1 VAFFIFAVCFFPE
14 VIKLLSLLSYFM
26 LSQGKSAMKPTL
38 NSTLFC
44 QPIIVFIL
52 LSLMSS
58 FDVTAQSSSS
68 TGKEVSIKK
77 MLDRQENSDESS
89 SERDIEDTFKVPRDE
104 YERGQPRSA
113 IAGYLRAMRSANLP
127 LATNYLDYRN
137 LSEKTLSVGK
147 EELARQLGVVLNRT
161 LWVDLNSISAKQEG
175 RLNDN
180 LPSYRELVGQVE
192 YQGNDVDILLQH
204 IPRAG
209 DKVKIWKISNA
220 TVEKI
225 PRLFK
230 RYSYSPLGE
239 FLAKNL
245 PAINL
250 FGVMLW
256 QWFYFTLMLS
266 LYYML
271 AKVFT
276 WLTAFGIKRAYKNA
290 SNDVLSFIKE
300 PVALLMAV
308 ILARNFHD
316 EANVTIALKA
326 VTEGS
331 TLLTIAW
338 CWVFFRFI
346 DLMKTILAEKFIAQD
361 KPLAVYLLRPAGTV
375 IKLIVFAIATLN
387 WLENLGFNASTLLAG
402 LGIGGLAIAL
412 AAQKTV
418 ENIIGA
424 ITLYTSAPI
433 KIGDF
438 CRFGNSFGV
447 VEEIGLRS
455 TRIRTLERTVIYV
468 ANAKFIDMNIE
479 NFSEREKIAFRP
491 KIFLTPDTRKD
502 SIDALLVAVRDM
514 LSSSDMIAASPLRTH
529 FKAYTIYGLE
539 LDILA
544 YVKTTDFDVY
554 LDEINKLNLN
564 ILALLNEH
572 DCKVQV
578 MAERVTE

>member
-1 VAFFIFAVCFFPE
+1 
-14 VIKLLSLLSYFM
+14 M
-26 LSQGKSAMKPTL
+26 LSQGNGAMKPAQYTTILYPSPLILITL
-38 NSTLFC
+38 L
-44 QPIIVFIL
+44 FIL
-52 LSLMSS
+52 LISPNALS
-58 FDVTAQSSSS
+58 AQSPSNS
-68 TGKEVSIKK
+68 GEELSIKS
-77 MLDRQENSDESS
+77 MLDSKKKSHQSLEKYDY
-89 SERDIEDTFKVPRDE
+89 SEEYDVPQDE

-113 IAGYLRAMRSANLP
+113 ISGYLQAMRAGDLA

-161 LWVDLNSISAKQEG
+161 LWIDLNSISTLKEG
-175 RLNDN
+175 LKNDN
-180 LPSYRELVGQVE
+180 LPSYRELVGQVD
-192 YQGNDVDILLQH
+192 YQDNNIDILLQR
-204 IPRAG
+204 IPRAT
-209 DKVKIWKISNA
+209 DKVRIWKISNA

-239 FLAKNL
+239 FLAKKL
-245 PAINL
+245 PAIDL

-256 QWFYFTLMLS
+256 QWLYFSLMMLI
-266 LYYML
+266 YYL
-271 AKVFT
+271 VAKVFT
-276 WLTAFGIKRAYKNA
+276 WLTAFSIKRVYHKV
-290 SNDVLSFIKE
+290 SNDVLRFIKE
-300 PVALLMAV
+300 PVALLIAV
-308 ILARNFHD
+308 IFARSFRD
-316 EANVTIALKA
+316 EANVTIAVRA

-331 TLLTIAW
+331 TLLIIAW
-338 CWVFFRFI
+338 CWVCFRFI
-346 DLMKTILAEKFIAQD
+346 DLMKIILAEKFIAQD

-375 IKLIVFAIATLN
+375 IKIIIFSIAALN

-455 TRIRTLERTVIYV
+455 TRIRTLDRSVIYV
-468 ANAKFIDMNIE
+468 ANAKFIDMNLE
-479 NFSEREKIAFRP
+479 NYSEREKIAFRP
-491 KIFLTPDTRKD
+491 KIFLAPNTRKEN
-502 SIDALLVAVRDM
+502 LEAVLEAIRAM
-514 LSSSDMIAASPLRTH
+514 LSDNEMIAASPQRTH

-544 YVKTTDFDVY
+544 YVKTTDFDVF
-554 LDEINKLNLN
+554 LDEINQLNLN

>member
-1 VAFFIFAVCFFPE
+1 MTLAPYSILFTRFSVALI
-14 VIKLLSLLSYFM
+14 IILSLILISP
-26 LSQGKSAMKPTL
+26 SAFSATSA
-38 NSTLFC
+38 NS
-44 QPIIVFIL
+44 
-52 LSLMSS
+52 
-58 FDVTAQSSSS
+58 
-68 TGKEVSIKK
+68 GNEVSIKD
-77 MLDRQENSDESS
+77 MLDSKEKSQHSVEPSDYSDEYN
-89 SERDIEDTFKVPRDE
+89 VPLDD
-104 YERGQPRSA
+104 YERGQPRST
-113 IAGYLRAMRSANLP
+113 IAGYLRAMRLGDLA

-161 LWVDLNSISAKQEG
+161 LWIDLNSISTLKEG
-175 RLNDN
+175 RKNDN
-180 LPSYRELVGQVE
+180 LPSYRDLIGQVD
-192 YQGNDVDILLQH
+192 YQGNNLELLLQR
-204 IPRAG
+204 IPRAE

-239 FLAKNL
+239 LLAKKL
-245 PAINL
+245 PAVDL

-256 QWFYFTLMLS
+256 QWIYFTLMMLI
-266 LYYML
+266 YYFI

-276 WLTAFGIKRAYKNA
+276 WLAAFAINRIYTKV
-290 SNDVLSFIKE
+290 SNDSLKFIKE
-300 PVALLMAV
+300 PVALLLAV
-308 ILARNFHD
+308 VLARNFHD
-316 EANVTIALKA
+316 EANITIAVKA

-331 TLLTIAW
+331 TLLIIAW
-338 CWVFFRFI
+338 CWVCFRFI
-346 DLMKTILAEKFIAQD
+346 DLMKTFFSEKFIAQD
-361 KPLAVYLLRPAGTV
+361 KPLAIYLLRPAGTV
-375 IKLIVFAIATLN
+375 IKIIIFSIASLN
-387 WLENLGFNASTLLAG
+387 WLENIGFNASTLLAG

-433 KIGDF
+433 KIGNF

-447 VEEIGLRS
+447 VEEIGLRA
-455 TRIRTLERTVIYV
+455 TRIRTLDRSVIYV

-479 NFSEREKIAFRP
+479 NYSEREKIAFRP
-491 KIFLTPDTRKD
+491 KIFLAPNTPKENL
-502 SIDALLVAVRDM
+502 DALLLAIRSM
-514 LSSSDMIAASPLRTH
+514 LSTTDNLGEAPLRTH

-554 LDEINKLNLN
+554 LDEINQLNLN
-564 ILALLNEH
+564 ILALLSEH
-572 DCKVQV
+572 NCKVQV
-578 MAERVTE
+578 MSERVVE

>member
-1 VAFFIFAVCFFPE
+1 M
-14 VIKLLSLLSYFM
+14 KL
-26 LSQGKSAMKPTL
+26 APNT
-38 NSTLFC
+38 TLFC
-44 QPIIVFIL
+44 HPSVFFIL
-52 LSLMSS
+52 FFLIANS
-58 FDVTAQSSSS
+58 FSVVAQSSNSN
-68 TGKEVSIKK
+68 GKDVSIKN
-77 MLDRQENSDESS
+77 MLDSNESAGKTLSDNNIDDEYN
-89 SERDIEDTFKVPRDE
+89 VPRDE

-113 IAGYLRAMRSANLP
+113 MAGYLRAMRSAD
-127 LATNYLDYRN
+127 LALASHYLDYRN
-137 LSEKTLSVGK
+137 LSEKTLNVGK

-161 LWVDLNSISAKQEG
+161 LWVDLNSISAKKEG

-180 LPSYRELVGQVE
+180 LPSYRELVGRVE
-192 YQGNDVDILLQH
+192 YQGDDVDILLQH
-204 IPRAG
+204 IPRAT

-245 PAINL
+245 PSIDL

-256 QWFYFTLMLS
+256 QWLYFTLMLS
-266 LYYML
+266 LYYL
-271 AKVFT
+271 IAKLFT
-276 WLTAFGIKRAYKNA
+276 WVIAFAIKRVHKKV
-290 SNDVLSFIKE
+290 SNEVLRFIKE

-338 CWVFFRFI
+338 CWVFFCLI
-346 DLMKTILAEKFIAQD
+346 DLMKTILADKFIAQD

-375 IKLIVFAIATLN
+375 VKLVVFTVAILN

-455 TRIRTLERTVIYV
+455 TRIRTLDRSVIYV

-479 NFSEREKIAFRP
+479 NFSERERIAFRP
-491 KIFLTPDTRKD
+491 KILLAPNTSKEN
-502 SIDALLVAVRDM
+502 IDALLEAIKA
-514 LSSSDMIAASPLRTH
+514 LLNGTEIIASAPLRAH

-544 YVKTTDFDVY
+544 YVNTTNFDVF
-554 LDEINKLNLN
+554 LDEINELNLK

-572 DCKVQV
+572 DCKIQV
-578 MAERVTE
+578 MAERTTE

>member
-1 VAFFIFAVCFFPE
+1 
-14 VIKLLSLLSYFM
+14 
-26 LSQGKSAMKPTL
+26 
-38 NSTLFC
+38 
-44 QPIIVFIL
+44 
-52 LSLMSS
+52 
-58 FDVTAQSSSS
+58 
-68 TGKEVSIKK
+68 
-77 MLDRQENSDESS
+77 MLDRGDSVDKNLSDNGIKDEFS
-89 SERDIEDTFKVPRDE
+89 IPRDE

-113 IAGYLRAMRSANLP
+113 MAGYLRALRSGD
-127 LATNYLDYRN
+127 LALASNYLDYRN
-137 LSEKTLSVGK
+137 LSENTLKVGK

-161 LWVDLNSISAKQEG
+161 LWVDLNSISTKKEG
-175 RLNDN
+175 RLKDN

-192 YQGNDVDILLQH
+192 YKDNHIDILLQR
-204 IPRAG
+204 IPRAE
-209 DKVKIWKISNA
+209 DRVKIWKISNA

-225 PRLFK
+225 PQLFK

-239 FLAKNL
+239 FLAKKL
-245 PAINL
+245 PAIDL

-256 QWFYFTLMLS
+256 QWLYFTLMIT
-266 LYYML
+266 LYYFIS
-271 AKVFT
+271 KIFT
-276 WLTAFGIKRAYKNA
+276 WLTTFGIKRVYTKV
-290 SNDVLSFIKE
+290 SNDVLIFIKE
-300 PVALLMAV
+300 PVALLMAI

-331 TLLTIAW
+331 TLLIVAW

-346 DLMKTILAEKFIAQD
+346 DLMKSLLADKFIAQD

-375 IKLIVFAIATLN
+375 IKLIIFSIATLN

-438 CRFGNSFGV
+438 CRFENNLGV

-455 TRIRTLERTVIYV
+455 TRIRTLDRSVIYV

-479 NFSEREKIAFRP
+479 NYSEREKIAFKP
-491 KIFLTPDTRKD
+491 KIFLVPSTSKEN
-502 SIDALLVAVRDM
+502 IDALLSAIRDLLAANDL
-514 LSSSDMIAASPLRTH
+514 LSPSPLRTH
-529 FKAYTIYGLE
+529 FKAYSIYGLE

-544 YVKTTDFDVY
+544 YVKTTDFDIY
-554 LDEINKLNLN
+554 LDEINQLNLN
-564 ILALLNEH
+564 ILSLLNEH
-572 DCKVQV
+572 NCKVQV
-578 MAERVTE
+578 MAERITA

>member
-1 VAFFIFAVCFFPE
+1 
-14 VIKLLSLLSYFM
+14 M
-26 LSQGKSAMKPTL
+26 LSQGKGAMKPAQDSTFLYLSPVTL
-38 NSTLFC
+38 
-44 QPIIVFIL
+44 IIL
-52 LSLMSS
+52 LFIFLISP
-58 FDVTAQSSSS
+58 DVLSAQP
-68 TGKEVSIKK
+68 GKHNGEELSIKS
-77 MLDRQENSDESS
+77 MLDSKVKSQQNSNPYDYA
-89 SERDIEDTFKVPRDE
+89 DE
-104 YERGQPRSA
+104 YDVPQDDFERGQPRSA
-113 IAGYLRAMRSANLP
+113 IAGYLRAMRAGDLA

-161 LWVDLNSISAKQEG
+161 LWIDLNSISTLKEG
-175 RLNDN
+175 LKNDN
-180 LPSYRELVGQVE
+180 LPSYRELVGQVD
-192 YQGNDVDILLQH
+192 YQGNNIDILLQR
-204 IPRAG
+204 IPRAK
-209 DKVKIWKISNA
+209 DKVRIWKISNA

-230 RYSYSPLGE
+230 RYSYSSLGE
-239 FLAKNL
+239 FLAKKL
-245 PAINL
+245 PAIDL

-256 QWFYFTLMLS
+256 QWLYFTLMMLI
-266 LYYML
+266 YYSV

-276 WLTAFGIKRAYKNA
+276 WLTAFSLKRVYHKV
-290 SNDVLSFIKE
+290 SIDVLSFIKE
-300 PVALLMAV
+300 PVALLIAV
-308 ILARNFHD
+308 IFARSFRD
-316 EANVTIALKA
+316 EANVTMAVRA

-331 TLLTIAW
+331 TLLIVAW
-338 CWVFFRFI
+338 CWVCFRFI
-346 DLMKTILAEKFIAQD
+346 DLMKIILAEKFIAQD

-375 IKLIVFAIATLN
+375 IKIIIFSIAALN

-424 ITLYTSAPI
+424 ITLYTSSPI

-455 TRIRTLERTVIYV
+455 TRIRTLDRSVIYV
-468 ANAKFIDMNIE
+468 ANAKFIDMNLE
-479 NFSEREKIAFRP
+479 NYSEREKIAFRP
-491 KIFLTPDTRKD
+491 KIFLAPSTRKEN
-502 SIDALLVAVRDM
+502 LEAVLEAIRAM
-514 LSSSDMIAASPLRTH
+514 LSDNEMIAASPQRTH

-544 YVKTTDFDVY
+544 YVKTTDFDVF
-554 LDEINKLNLN
+554 LDEINQLNLN
-564 ILALLNEH
+564 ILALLDEH

-578 MAERVTE
+578 MAERVAE

>member
-1 VAFFIFAVCFFPE
+1 
-14 VIKLLSLLSYFM
+14 M
-26 LSQGKSAMKPTL
+26 LSQGKGAMKPTQQTTIFYP
-38 NSTLFC
+38 SPVTL
-44 QPIIVFIL
+44 IMLLFIL
-52 LSLMSS
+52 LISPKVLS
-58 FDVTAQSSSS
+58 AQPASNN
-68 TGKEVSIKK
+68 GEVLSIKS
-77 MLDRQENSDESS
+77 MLDSKEKSQQSLQPDEY
-89 SERDIEDTFKVPRDE
+89 DVPQDK

-113 IAGYLRAMRSANLP
+113 MAGYLRAMRAGDLA
-127 LATNYLDYRN
+127 LATHYLDYRN

-147 EELARQLGVVLNRT
+147 EELARQLAVVLNRT
-161 LWVDLNSISAKQEG
+161 LWVDLNSISARKEG
-175 RLNDN
+175 RKNDN
-180 LPSYRELVGQVE
+180 LPSYRELVGQVD
-192 YQGNDVDILLQH
+192 YQGNTVDILLQR
-204 IPRAG
+204 IPRAT
-209 DKVKIWKISNA
+209 DKVRIWKISNA

-239 FLAKNL
+239 FLAKKL
-245 PAINL
+245 PSIDL

-256 QWFYFTLMLS
+256 QWLYFTLMILI
-266 LYYML
+266 YYL
-271 AKVFT
+271 IAKAFT
-276 WLTAFGIKRAYKNA
+276 WLTAFSIKRVYHKV
-290 SNDVLSFIKE
+290 SEDVLRFIKE
-300 PVALLMAV
+300 PVALLIAV
-308 ILARNFHD
+308 IFARSFSD
-316 EANVTIALKA
+316 EANVTIAVRA

-331 TLLTIAW
+331 TLLIIAW
-338 CWVFFRFI
+338 SWVCFRFI
-346 DLMKTILAEKFIAQD
+346 DLMKIILAEKFIAQE

-375 IKLIVFAIATLN
+375 IKIIIFSIASLN

-412 AAQKTV
+412 AAQKTI

-424 ITLYTSAPI
+424 ITLYTSAPV

-479 NFSEREKIAFRP
+479 NYAEREKIVFRP
-491 KIFLTPDTRKD
+491 KIFLAPSTSKENIE
-502 SIDALLVAVRDM
+502 SLLVAIRAM
-514 LSSSDMIAASPLRTH
+514 FNSTDMIAASPLRSH

-554 LDEINKLNLN
+554 LDEINQLNLN

-578 MAERVTE
+578 MAERVAE

>member
-1 VAFFIFAVCFFPE
+1 M
-14 VIKLLSLLSYFM
+14 KL
-26 LSQGKSAMKPTL
+26 APNT
-38 NSTLFC
+38 TLFC
-44 QPIIVFIL
+44 HPAVFFIL
-52 LSLMSS
+52 FILITNS
-58 FDVTAQSSSS
+58 FTVVAQSSSS
-68 TGKEVSIKK
+68 NGNDVSIKN
-77 MLDRQENSDESS
+77 MLDREKISNENLSDNA
-89 SERDIEDTFKVPRDE
+89 IEDEYNVPRDE

-113 IAGYLRAMRSANLP
+113 MVGYLRAMRSAD
-127 LATNYLDYRN
+127 LALASNYLDYRN

-161 LWVDLNSISAKQEG
+161 LWVDLNSISAKKEG
-175 RLNDN
+175 QLKDN
-180 LPSYRELVGQVE
+180 LPSYRELVGRVA
-192 YQGNDVDILLQH
+192 YQGDEIDILLQH
-204 IPRAG
+204 IPRAT

-239 FLAKNL
+239 FLAKKL
-245 PAINL
+245 PAIDL

-266 LYYML
+266 LYYFI

-276 WLTAFGIKRAYKNA
+276 WLTAFGIKRAYKKV
-290 SNDVLSFIKE
+290 SNQVLTFIKE
-300 PVALLMAV
+300 PVALLIAV

-346 DLMKTILAEKFIAQD
+346 DLMKVILADKFVAQD

-375 IKLIVFAIATLN
+375 IKLIIFAIATLN

-455 TRIRTLERTVIYV
+455 TRIRTLDRSVIYV

-491 KIFLTPDTRKD
+491 KIFLAPNTSKENM
-502 SIDALLVAVRDM
+502 DALLEAIKALLNDTE
-514 LSSSDMIAASPLRTH
+514 SIASSPLRAH

-544 YVKTTDFDVY
+544 YVKTTNFDVF
-554 LDEINKLNLN
+554 LDEINQLNLN

-572 DCKVQV
+572 DCKLQV
-578 MAERVTE
+578 MAERITE

>member
-1 VAFFIFAVCFFPE
+1 MKLAQQSTFFIRFS
-14 VIKLLSLLSYFM
+14 VISTLILSLFLY
-26 LSQGKSAMKPTL
+26 SQSAFSTQSP
-38 NSTLFC
+38 NSG
-44 QPIIVFIL
+44 
-52 LSLMSS
+52 
-58 FDVTAQSSSS
+58 DD
-68 TGKEVSIKK
+68 VSIKK
-77 MLDRQENSDESS
+77 MLEGKEKSQKNLETPDYSDEYN
-89 SERDIEDTFKVPRDE
+89 VPKDDF
-104 YERGQPRSA
+104 ERGQPRSA
-113 IAGYLRAMRSANLP
+113 IAGYLSAMRSGDLT

-161 LWVDLNSISAKQEG
+161 LWVDLNSISISKEG
-175 RLNDN
+175 RKNDN

-192 YQGNDVDILLQH
+192 YEGNEVDILLQR
-204 IPRAG
+204 IPRID
-209 DKVKIWKISNA
+209 DKVRIWKISNA

-239 FLAKNL
+239 LLAKKL
-245 PAINL
+245 PAVDL

-256 QWFYFTLMLS
+256 QWFYFTLMIT
-266 LYYML
+266 LYYFL
-271 AKVFT
+271 AKILT
-276 WLTAFGIKRAYKNA
+276 WIVAFGIKRVYKTV
-290 SNDVLSFIKE
+290 SEDLLRFIKQ

-308 ILARNFHD
+308 IFARNFHD

-331 TLLTIAW
+331 TLLIIAW

-346 DLMKTILAEKFIAQD
+346 DLMKLLLAEKFIAQD

-375 IKLIVFAIATLN
+375 IKIIILSIAALN

-433 KIGDF
+433 KIGNF
-438 CRFGNSFGV
+438 CRFGNSLGV
-447 VEEIGLRS
+447 VEEIGLRA
-455 TRIRTLERTVIYV
+455 TRIRTLDRSVIYV

-479 NFSEREKIAFRP
+479 NYSEREKIAFKP
-491 KIFLTPDTRKD
+491 KIFLAPNTPKENL
-502 SIDALLVAVRDM
+502 DALLVSIRAM
-514 LSSSDMIAASPLRTH
+514 LSTTESLGEAPLRTH

-554 LDEINKLNLN
+554 LDEINQLNLN
-564 ILALLNEH
+564 ILALLSEH
-572 DCKVQV
+572 KCKVQV
-578 MAERVTE
+578 MSERMVD

>member
-1 VAFFIFAVCFFPE
+1 MKLAQQSTFFIRFS
-14 VIKLLSLLSYFM
+14 VISTLILSLFLY
-26 LSQGKSAMKPTL
+26 SQSAFSTQSP
-38 NSTLFC
+38 NS
-44 QPIIVFIL
+44 
-52 LSLMSS
+52 S
-58 FDVTAQSSSS
+58 DD
-68 TGKEVSIKK
+68 VSIKK
-77 MLDRQENSDESS
+77 MLEGKEKSQKNLETPDYSDEYN
-89 SERDIEDTFKVPRDE
+89 VPQDDF
-104 YERGQPRSA
+104 ERGQPRSA
-113 IAGYLRAMRSANLP
+113 IGGYLSAMRSGDLT

-161 LWVDLNSISAKQEG
+161 LWVDLNSISISKEG
-175 RLNDN
+175 RKNDN

-192 YQGNDVDILLQH
+192 YEGNEVDILLQR
-204 IPRAG
+204 IPRID
-209 DKVKIWKISNA
+209 DKVRIWKISNA

-239 FLAKNL
+239 LLAKKL
-245 PAINL
+245 PAVDL

-256 QWFYFTLMLS
+256 QWFYFTLMIT
-266 LYYML
+266 LYYFL
-271 AKVFT
+271 AKILT
-276 WLTAFGIKRAYKNA
+276 WIVAFGIKRVYKTV
-290 SNDVLSFIKE
+290 SEDLLRFIKQ

-308 ILARNFHD
+308 IFARNFHD

-331 TLLTIAW
+331 TLLIIAW

-346 DLMKTILAEKFIAQD
+346 DLMKLLLAEKFIAQD

-375 IKLIVFAIATLN
+375 IKIIILSIAALN

-433 KIGDF
+433 KIGNF
-438 CRFGNSFGV
+438 CRFGNSLGV
-447 VEEIGLRS
+447 VEEIGLRA
-455 TRIRTLERTVIYV
+455 TRIRTLDRSVIYV

-479 NFSEREKIAFRP
+479 NYSEREKIAFKP
-491 KIFLTPDTRKD
+491 KIFLAPNTPKENL
-502 SIDALLVAVRDM
+502 DALLVSIRAM
-514 LSSSDMIAASPLRTH
+514 LSTTESLGEAPLRSH

-554 LDEINKLNLN
+554 LDEINQLNLN
-564 ILALLNEH
+564 ILALLSEH
-572 DCKVQV
+572 KCKVQV
-578 MAERVTE
+578 MSERMVD

>member
-1 VAFFIFAVCFFPE
+1 
-14 VIKLLSLLSYFM
+14 
-26 LSQGKSAMKPTL
+26 
-38 NSTLFC
+38 
-44 QPIIVFIL
+44 
-52 LSLMSS
+52 
-58 FDVTAQSSSS
+58 
-68 TGKEVSIKK
+68 
-77 MLDRQENSDESS
+77 MLDSNESAGKTLSDNNIDDEYN
-89 SERDIEDTFKVPRDE
+89 VPRDE

-113 IAGYLRAMRSANLP
+113 MAGYLRAMRSAD
-127 LATNYLDYRN
+127 LALASHYLDYRN
-137 LSEKTLSVGK
+137 LSEKTLNVGK

-161 LWVDLNSISAKQEG
+161 LWVDLNSISAKKEG

-180 LPSYRELVGQVE
+180 LPSYRELVGRVE
-192 YQGNDVDILLQH
+192 YQGDDVDILLQH
-204 IPRAG
+204 IPRAT

-245 PAINL
+245 PSIDL

-256 QWFYFTLMLS
+256 QWLYFTLMLS
-266 LYYML
+266 LYYL
-271 AKVFT
+271 IAKLFT
-276 WLTAFGIKRAYKNA
+276 WVIAFAIKRVHKKV
-290 SNDVLSFIKE
+290 SNEVLRFIKE

-338 CWVFFRFI
+338 CWVFFCLI
-346 DLMKTILAEKFIAQD
+346 DLMKTILADKFIAQD

-375 IKLIVFAIATLN
+375 VKLVVFTVAILN

-455 TRIRTLERTVIYV
+455 TRIRTLDRSVIYV

-479 NFSEREKIAFRP
+479 NFSERERIAFRP
-491 KIFLTPDTRKD
+491 KIFLAPNTSKEN
-502 SIDALLVAVRDM
+502 IDALLEAIKA
-514 LSSSDMIAASPLRTH
+514 LLNGTEIIASAPLRAH

-544 YVKTTDFDVY
+544 YVNTTNFDVF
-554 LDEINKLNLN
+554 LDEINELNLK

-572 DCKVQV
+572 DCKIQV
-578 MAERVTE
+578 MAERTTE

>member
-1 VAFFIFAVCFFPE
+1 MLQQGIGAMNFAQHPTFFTRISV
-14 VIKLLSLLSYFM
+14 VLTIILSL
-26 LSQGKSAMKPTL
+26 
-38 NSTLFC
+38 
-44 QPIIVFIL
+44 IISSSVF
-52 LSLMSS
+52 S
-58 FDVTAQSSSS
+58 AQSSKS
-68 TGKEVSIKK
+68 GDEVSIKD
-77 MLDRQENSDESS
+77 MIDRKENSAQSLEQSNYSDEDNVSQ
-89 SERDIEDTFKVPRDE
+89 DDYD
-104 YERGQPRSA
+104 RGQPRSA
-113 IAGYLRAMRSANLP
+113 IAGYLNAMRSGDLT
-127 LATNYLDYRN
+127 LASHYLDYRN
-137 LSEKTLSVGK
+137 LSVKTLNVGK

-161 LWVDLNSISAKQEG
+161 LWVDLNSISTLKEG
-175 RLNDN
+175 RKNDN
-180 LPSYRELVGQVE
+180 LPSYRELIGKVE
-192 YQGNDVDILLQH
+192 YQGNDVDILLQR
-204 IPRAG
+204 IPRID

-239 FLAKNL
+239 LLAQKL
-245 PAINL
+245 PAVDL

-256 QWFYFTLMLS
+256 QWFYFTLMIT
-266 LYYML
+266 LYYFL
-271 AKVFT
+271 AKILT
-276 WLTAFGIKRAYKNA
+276 WAAAFGIKRVYKTV
-290 SNDVLSFIKE
+290 SVDVLRFIKE
-300 PVALLMAV
+300 PFALLMAV
-308 ILARNFHD
+308 IFARNFHD

-331 TLLTIAW
+331 TLLIIAW

-346 DLMKTILAEKFIAQD
+346 DLMKVLLAEKFIAQD
-361 KPLAVYLLRPAGTV
+361 KPLAIYLLRPAGTV
-375 IKLIVFAIATLN
+375 IKIIVFSVAALN

-433 KIGDF
+433 KIGNF
-438 CRFGNSFGV
+438 CRFGNSLGV
-447 VEEIGLRS
+447 VEEIGLRA
-455 TRIRTLERTVIYV
+455 TRIRTLDRSVIYV

-479 NFSEREKIAFRP
+479 NYSEREKMAFKP
-491 KIFLTPDTRKD
+491 KIFLAPNTSKEN
-502 SIDALLVAVRDM
+502 IDALLVAIRSM
-514 LSSSDMIAASPLRTH
+514 LSSTESLGEAPLRTH

-554 LDEINKLNLN
+554 LDEINQLNLN

-572 DCKVQV
+572 NCKLQV
-578 MAERVTE
+578 ISERVAE

>member
-1 VAFFIFAVCFFPE
+1 M
-14 VIKLLSLLSYFM
+14 KLIH
-26 LSQGKSAMKPTL
+26 
-38 NSTLFC
+38 NSTYFARFSITFITLLFLFFYS
-44 QPIIVFIL
+44 QSA
-52 LSLMSS
+52 LS
-58 FDVTAQSSSS
+58 AQSPSN
-68 TGKEVSIKK
+68 GEDVSIKK
-77 MLDRQENSDESS
+77 MLDSKEQ
-89 SERDIEDTFKVPRDE
+89 SEQDLKQPDDTDNYNVPKDDF
-104 YERGQPRSA
+104 ERGQPRSA
-113 IAGYLRAMRSANLP
+113 IAGYLRALRSGDLT

-161 LWVDLNSISAKQEG
+161 LWVDLNSISSLKEG
-175 RLNDN
+175 RKNDN
-180 LPSYRELVGQVE
+180 LPSYRELVGKVD
-192 YQGNDVDILLQH
+192 YQGSNVDILLQRV
-204 IPRAG
+204 PRAQ

-239 FLAKNL
+239 FLAKKL
-245 PAINL
+245 PAVDL

-256 QWFYFTLMLS
+256 QWLYFILMLV
-266 LYYML
+266 LYYL
-271 AKVFT
+271 IAKVLT
-276 WLTAFGIKRAYKNA
+276 WVVAFGIKRIYKKV
-290 SNDVLSFIKE
+290 SNEVLRFIKE
-300 PVALLMAV
+300 PFALLIAV
-308 ILARNFHD
+308 IFARNFHD
-316 EANVTIALKA
+316 EANVTVALRA

-331 TLLTIAW
+331 TLLIIAW
-338 CWVFFRFI
+338 CWVSFRFI
-346 DLMKTILAEKFIAQD
+346 DLMKVLLAEKFVAQD

-375 IKLIVFAIATLN
+375 IKIMIFSIAALN

-433 KIGDF
+433 KIGNF
-438 CRFGNSFGV
+438 CRFGNSLGV
-447 VEEIGLRS
+447 VEEIGLRA
-455 TRIRTLERTVIYV
+455 TRIRTIDRSVIYV

-479 NFSEREKIAFRP
+479 NYSEREKMAFKP
-491 KIFLTPDTRKD
+491 KIFLAPDTPQEN
-502 SIDALLVAVRDM
+502 IDALLVAIRGM
-514 LSSSDMIAASPLRTH
+514 LSSTDSLAATPLRSH

-539 LDILA
+539 LDIFA
-544 YVKTTDFDVY
+544 YVNTTDFDVF
-554 LDEINKLNLN
+554 LDEINQLNLN

-578 MAERVTE
+578 IAERVTE

>member
-1 VAFFIFAVCFFPE
+1 
-14 VIKLLSLLSYFM
+14 M
-26 LSQGKSAMKPTL
+26 LSQGLGAMKLAP
-38 NSTLFC
+38 NSTFFC
-44 QPIIVFIL
+44 HPAVLFIL
-52 LSLMSS
+52 FLLTSGS
-58 FDVTAQSSSS
+58 FNAIAQSPNSN
-68 TGKEVSIKK
+68 GEDLSIKS
-77 MLDRQENSDESS
+77 MLENEKKSQQNLANNEVTDEYN
-89 SERDIEDTFKVPRDE
+89 VPRDE
-104 YERGQPRSA
+104 YERGQPRST
-113 IAGYLRAMRSANLP
+113 IAGYLRAMRSGDLT
-127 LATNYLDYRN
+127 LASNYLDYRN

-161 LWVDLNSISAKQEG
+161 LWVDLSSISAKQEG
-175 RLNDN
+175 NINDN
-180 LPSYRELVGQVE
+180 LPTYRELVGQVE
-192 YQGNDVDILLQH
+192 YQGSDVDILLQR
-204 IPRAG
+204 IPRAE
-209 DKVKIWKISNA
+209 DRVKIWKISNA

-245 PAINL
+245 PAVDL

-256 QWFYFTLMLS
+256 QWLYFTLMMV
-266 LYYML
+266 LYFII
-271 AKVFT
+271 AKIVC
-276 WLTAFGIKRAYKNA
+276 WLTAFGIKRLYNKA
-290 SNDVLSFIKE
+290 STETLSFIKE
-300 PVALLMAV
+300 PVALLLAV

-316 EANVTIALKA
+316 EANITIAVKA
-326 VTEGS
+326 VTEGG
-331 TLLTIAW
+331 TLLTIAI
-338 CWVFFRFI
+338 CWVLFRFV
-346 DLMKTILAEKFIAQD
+346 DLMKTTLADKFIAQE

-375 IKLIVFAIATLN
+375 VKLIVFIIAALS

-424 ITLYTSAPI
+424 ITLYTSAPV
-433 KIGDF
+433 KIGNF
-438 CRFGNSFGV
+438 CRFGNNFGV

-455 TRIRTLERTVIYV
+455 TRIRTLDRSVIYV

-479 NFSEREKIAFRP
+479 NYSEREKIAFRP
-491 KIFLTPDTRKD
+491 KIFLAPNTPKEN
-502 SIDALLVAVRDM
+502 IDALLSAIRALLGVTESVA
-514 LSSSDMIAASPLRTH
+514 SSPQRTH

-544 YVKTTDFDVY
+544 YIKTTDFDVF
-554 LDEINKLNLN
+554 LDEINQLNLN